1 MARVRLGG
9 DLWRVGPLCGR
20 SAAVVVVDV
29 GGDLS
34 GAGNSVT
41 VDSTVELD
49 DCGLG
54 GHGGM
59 TVLHQ
64 APLTAEHDAEAPVEL
79 WTKSERRDT

>member
-1 MARVRLGG
+1 M
-9 DLWRVGPLCGR
+9 
-20 SAAVVVVDV
+20 VVDV

-49 DCGLG
+49 YCGLG

-79 WTKSERRDT
+79 FVHQDVYEWVDDRAALGEERGDHTGHR

>member
-1 MARVRLGG
+1 MLTITHIVCYVRCRDCRAAGPGRLRLGG

-20 SAAVVVVDV
+20 SAAVVDA
-29 GGDLS
+29 GGDVS

-59 TVLHQ
+59 TVLH
-64 APLTAEHDAEAPVEL
+64 
-79 WTKSERRDT
+79 